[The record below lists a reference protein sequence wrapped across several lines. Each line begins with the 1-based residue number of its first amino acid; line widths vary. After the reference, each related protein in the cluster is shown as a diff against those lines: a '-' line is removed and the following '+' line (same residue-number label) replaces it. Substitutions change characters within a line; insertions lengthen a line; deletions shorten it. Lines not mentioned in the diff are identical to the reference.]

1 MQKILDWIPL
11 LSLMIMEANTIRH
24 YAGLY
29 ITAGGMPKE
38 EMDCMGNNRV
48 FAKKESDGINLY
60 IRNRKP
66 NCGVWKVW
74 LKRFLC
80 YIPDRSGRLSIM
92 ENVIAA
98 NTFAYDETL
107 KVVVCMGKDDKDNN
121 KVHLK
126 TVEEDAF
133 KESGLNVF
141 CCADIDKANESGVEL
156 FPTDTSSK
164 DTLTTGTLTIQHNAF
179 LNCHELHTV
188 ILPQVSGTLRIEKD
202 AFAGCGK
209 LRTVVIPVKEKGSIS
224 ISPDAFSGC
233 RNVMF
238 ASNNKDV
245 VSFARGQG
253 FGYVGL

>member
-1 MQKILDWIPL
+1 MSIKGIKNSSGISIFVDDNDKLQRFVC
-11 LSLMIMEANTIRH
+11 TIS
-24 YAGLY
+24 
-29 ITAGGMPKE
+29 E
-38 EMDCMGNNRV
+38 
-48 FAKKESDGINLY
+48 KESVFKAGQ
-60 IRNRKP
+60 
-66 NCGVWKVW
+66 
-74 LKRFLC
+74 
-80 YIPDRSGRLSIM
+80 
-92 ENVIAA
+92 NVIAA
-98 NTFAYDETL
+98 NAFAYDETL
-107 KVVVCMGKDDKDNN
+107 KVVECKEN
-121 KVHLK
+121 LA
-126 TVEEDAF
+126 TIEEDAF

-141 CCADIDKANESGVEL
+141 CCADIDKANEAGVEL
-156 FPTDTSSK
+156 SSTDTSST
-164 DTLTTGTLTIQHNAF
+164 DTSSTGTLTIQHNAF

-202 AFAGCGK
+202 AFAGCSK

>member
-1 MQKILDWIPL
+1 
-11 LSLMIMEANTIRH
+11 
-24 YAGLY
+24 
-29 ITAGGMPKE
+29 
-38 EMDCMGNNRV
+38 MGNNTV
-48 FAKKESDGINLY
+48 FAKKESGGINLY

-66 NCGVWKVW
+66 NCDAWKVW

-92 ENVIAA
+92 ENVIAK

-107 KVVVCMGKDDKDNN
+107 KVVVCMGKDNN
-121 KVHLK
+121 KVNLK

-133 KESGLNVF
+133 KESGLAIFLSEYRIIGEDKNP
-141 CCADIDKANESGVEL
+141 CDADKVESGKEYRIDFL
-156 FPTDTSSK
+156 FSD
-164 DTLTTGTLTIQHNAF
+164 TLTIQHNAF

-202 AFAGCGK
+202 AFAGCSK
-209 LRTVVIPVKEKGSIS
+209 LRTVVIPVKNDCSVS

-233 RNVMF
+233 RNLTL

-253 FGYVGL
+253 FGYVEL

>member
-1 MQKILDWIPL
+1 
-11 LSLMIMEANTIRH
+11 MENNT
-24 YAGLY
+24 
-29 ITAGGMPKE
+29 
-38 EMDCMGNNRV
+38 V

-60 IRNRKP
+60 IRYNDNSDNNK
-66 NCGVWKVW
+66 NNDKDDVWKVW

-92 ENVIAA
+92 ENVIAK
-98 NTFAYDETL
+98 NTFAYDATL
-107 KVVVCMGKDDKDNN
+107 KVVVCMGKDDKDNK
-121 KVHLK
+121 KVNLK
-126 TVEEDAF
+126 IIEEDAF
-133 KESGLNVF
+133 KESGLAIFLSEYRIIGEGKNP
-141 CCADIDKANESGVEL
+141 CDTDKVESGKEYQIDFL
-156 FPTDTSSK
+156 S
-164 DTLTTGTLTIQHNAF
+164 TGTLTIQHNAF

-202 AFAGCGK
+202 AFAGCSK